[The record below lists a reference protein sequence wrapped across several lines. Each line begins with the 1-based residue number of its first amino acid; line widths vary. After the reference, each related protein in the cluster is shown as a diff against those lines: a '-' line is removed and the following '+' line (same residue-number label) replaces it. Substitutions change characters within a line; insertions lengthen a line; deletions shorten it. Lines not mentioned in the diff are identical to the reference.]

1 MKIFLT
7 RKPGD
12 LHQVR
17 TVYIH
22 HWWVDARAGCGREEG
37 GHWAGSDQDGPA
49 ERAQGRGGEVAEDF
63 HEKYFQLQDVA
74 ANYWKLTLSLVRT
87 DHADFVLDLKS
98 GRQRST
104 NVLVCTEG
112 RGLHCVDVRDKE
124 SLGGVYHCINSH
136 GSSSL
141 SCAPVCQPGNILYR
155 VQCAAQPMGTHSLD
169 CNLEKLLHK
178 LGLLHLR
185 DQFER
190 NGGLRS

>member
-1 MKIFLT
+1 MAG
-7 RKPGD
+7 RK
-12 LHQVR
+12 
-17 TVYIH
+17 
-22 HWWVDARAGCGREEG
+22 VDIEQDQIKTALLNEHKDGEG
-37 GHWAGSDQDGPA
+37 KWP
-49 ERAQGRGGEVAEDF
+49 EDF
-63 HEKYFQLQDVA
+63 HEKYYQLQDVA

-136 GSSSL
+136 RSSSF
-141 SCAPVCQPGNILYR
+141 SCVPVCQPGNILYR
-155 VQCAAQPMGTHSLD
+155 VQCEAQPMGTHSLD
-169 CNLEKLLHK
+169 YNLEKLLHK
-178 LGLLHLR
+178 LGLLHPR

-190 NGGLRS
+190 NGGRGLRS